1 MLFLIRLKIRP
12 EYEDLYN
19 IVGDSLPL
27 PLKGETIREYVARS
41 GAGKEENILPVVND
55 RAKPWNYIFSDG
67 DVFEIYPMAASG

>member
-1 MLFLIRLKIRP
+1 MIRLKIRP

-41 GAGKEENILPVVND
+41 GRKKKISF
-55 RAKPWNYIFSDG
+55 R
-67 DVFEIYPMAASG
+67 